1 MVGLEAQKEGKR
13 ASIYTGKNEDKDD
26 MPGNV
31 DKIQSVRP
39 APTPQI
45 EKLQAQG
52 EAYKKK
58 IEIERRKVLDLDRS
72 VEILNAKLTERRRKV
87 GGTNAPSAGADQV
100 KKQIKILAN
109 RLEKALQKH
118 NATMAANKKLREN
131 IDNLRRERLVF
142 DQLYKKLEKERGEKR
157 KDMTHKIEVSNRAY
171 EAREAAVT
179 EMARLK
185 TQSDREQQVFE
196 AEFKELGRLIEHD
209 RKMRDYTRMRSKE
222 NQEELEKE
230 RLPEEE
236 SKLGRKRALKGSNAA
251 ASMKMSTTVISS
263 ATGQDQG
270 AVQTYAEAFSK
281 IQQATGITDY
291 EDLVTT
297 FINAEDENY
306 RPYKYIDELTQ
317 ENARLEEQIMDISN
331 EIEQY
336 HGKGQVSQKAR
347 EAELNELTE
356 VIQKTHER
364 TAQYVNKQAV
374 ATDLI
379 EKLKLGIYNV
389 FKMMGCDTPE
399 NMELV
404 GDDGVTVRNLHIFL
418 SLLEERT
425 TELLQMYT
433 RQMGFVTVSES
444 VEPVELPGTAM
455 ISIEPPSTTDK
466 LASDSEE
473 EEEEEEDRPLTRQ
486 ELELKTLKSL
496 QKREIAM
503 AVRKRQMKQEQ
514 DRKNALGQNM

>member
-1 MVGLEAQKEGKR
+1 MVGMEAQKEGKR
-13 ASIYTGKNEDKDD
+13 VTTWGGKEDKDD
-26 MPGNV
+26 LPGV
-31 DKIQSVRP
+31 DKFTAVRP

-52 EAYKKK
+52 EAYRKK
-58 IEIERRKVLDLDRS
+58 IEVERRKVLDLDRT
-72 VEILNAKLTERRRKV
+72 VETLNAKLNERRRKV
-87 GGTNAPSAGADQV
+87 GGTNAPAASADQV

-118 NATMAANKKLREN
+118 NATMAANKKTREN

-142 DQLYKKLEKERGEKR
+142 DQLYKKLEKESAEKR
-157 KDMTHKIEVSNRAY
+157 KEMQHKIEVSNRAY

-230 RLPEEE
+230 RMPEEE
-236 SKLGRKRALKGSNAA
+236 SKLGRKRALKGHAT
-251 ASMKMSTTVISS
+251 SMKMSTTVVSS
-263 ATGQDQG
+263 TTNDEQG

-281 IQQATGITDY
+281 IKQATGIEDY
-291 EDLVTT
+291 EELVTT

-306 RPYKYIDELTQ
+306 RLYKYIDELTQ
-317 ENARLEEQIMDISN
+317 ENARLEEQIADISK

-336 HGKGQVSQKAR
+336 HGADTVSSKAR
-347 EAELNELTE
+347 ERELAELTE
-356 VIQKTHER
+356 QIER
-364 TAQYVNKQAV
+364 TRERTSQYVTKQV
-374 ATDLI
+374 AATELI
-379 EKLKLGIYNV
+379 EKLKVGIYNV
-389 FKMMGCDTPE
+389 FTMMGCDTPE
-399 NMELV
+399 NMEIV
-404 GDDGVTVRNLHIFL
+404 GNNGVTVRNLSLFL

-425 TELLQMYT
+425 TEILQMYT
-433 RQMGFVTVSES
+433 REMGLVTVSEQA
-444 VEPVELPGTAM
+444 EPTELPGTATLT
-455 ISIEPPSTTDK
+455 IEPPSTTDK

-486 ELELKTLKSL
+486 ELEMKTMKSL
-496 QKREIAM
+496 QKREVAM
-503 AVRKRQMKQEQ
+503 AARKRQMKAEQ
-514 DRKNALGQNM
+514 DRKNALGQNLNQ